1 MLLLKAPDLETF
13 EAFKKASRAA
23 AMQIKDNT
31 PFCMYLDVQL
41 PDASGK
47 PHVLK
52 PFLVVG
58 SPINV
63 ITPLLKDLKGTKK
76 FLCSGVCSLEQGK
89 INLVAHKGK
98 LDHGLLKSRAPIFKD
113 LFGKEVLAAAAGN
126 QVQQAGTDQKAAA
139 QQAGTDQKAA
149 VQHAKLTQAALHWD
163 GTKNIVDTRINELVR
178 AVKAHYA
185 KSSPELIKEIDK
197 SMQKIDAT
205 LGKLDHRLTDSLKA
219 CAGASGPAREAEL
232 KKTKAI
238 VEEFKRAV
246 KSERMIAHVDQNP
259 FGVKTNLQASLLDSL
274 NKAEQSMV

>member
-1 MLLLKAPDLETF
+1 MLLLKAQDLETW

-31 PFCMYLDVQL
+31 PFCVFSDVQL
-41 PDASGK
+41 NDASDK

-58 SPINV
+58 PINV

-76 FLCSGVCSLEQGK
+76 FLCSGVCSLEQNK
-89 INLVAHKGK
+89 ISLVVHKGK

-113 LFGKEVLAAAAGN
+113 LFGKEIVISAGDDQDQPAA
-126 QVQQAGTDQKAAA
+126 TDP
-139 QQAGTDQKAA
+139 KAA

-163 GTKNIVDTRINELVR
+163 GTKNMVDTRINELVR

-185 KSSPELIKEIDK
+185 KASPELVKEIDK

-205 LGKLDHRLTDSLKA
+205 LGKFDRRLTDSLKA
-219 CAGASGPAREAEL
+219 SAGASGPAREAEL

-246 KSERMIAHVDQNP
+246 KSERMIAHIDQNP

>member
-1 MLLLKAPDLETF
+1 MLLLKAHDLETF

-23 AMQIKDNT
+23 ASQIKDNT
-31 PFCMYLDVQL
+31 HFCLYSEVQL

-47 PHVLK
+47 VHVLK

-58 SPINV
+58 SPVNV
-63 ITPLLKDLKGTKK
+63 VTPLLKDLKGTKK
-76 FLCSGVCSLEQGK
+76 PLCSGVCSLEQNK
-89 INLVAHKGK
+89 ISLVAHKGK
-98 LDHGLLKSRAPIFKD
+98 LDHGILKSRAPIFKD
-113 LFGKEVLAAAAGN
+113 LFGKEILIPAAGS
-126 QVQQAGTDQKAAA
+126 QAAHAGTDQKAA
-139 QQAGTDQKAA
+139 DQKAA
-149 VQHAKLTQAALHWD
+149 VQHTKLTQAALHWD

-185 KSSPELIKEIDK
+185 KASPELIKEIDRN
-197 SMQKIDAT
+197 MQKIDAT

-238 VEEFKRAV
+238 VEEFKRTV
-246 KSERMIAHVDQNP
+246 KSERMIAHIDQNP

>member
-1 MLLLKAPDLETF
+1 MLLLKAHDLETF

-31 PFCMYLDVQL
+31 PFCMYSDVQL

-47 PHVLK
+47 VHVLK

-63 ITPLLKDLKGTKK
+63 ITPLLKDLKGIKK
-76 FLCSGVCSLEQGK
+76 FLCSGVCSLEQNK
-89 INLVAHKGK
+89 ISLLAHKGK
-98 LDHGLLKSRAPIFKD
+98 LDHGILKSHAPVFKD
-113 LFGKEVLAAAAGN
+113 LFGKEILTSAAGN
-126 QVQQAGTDQKAAA
+126 QVEP
-139 QQAGTDQKAA
+139 AGTDQKAA

-163 GTKNIVDTRINELVR
+163 GTKNLVDTRIDELVR

-185 KSSPELIKEIDK
+185 KASPELIKEIDR

-205 LGKLDHRLTDSLKA
+205 LGKLDRRLTDSLKA

-232 KKTKAI
+232 KKTRAI
-238 VEEFKRAV
+238 VEEFKRTV
-246 KSERMIAHVDQNP
+246 KSERMIAHIDQNP